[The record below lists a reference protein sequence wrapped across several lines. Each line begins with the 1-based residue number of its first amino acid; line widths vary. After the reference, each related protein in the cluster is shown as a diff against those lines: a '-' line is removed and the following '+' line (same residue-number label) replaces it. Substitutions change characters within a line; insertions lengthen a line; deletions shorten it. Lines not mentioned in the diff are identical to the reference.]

1 MSNRDIPNIP
11 IVAFVGRSGAG
22 KTTLLERVI
31 TVLDARGV
39 RVAIVKHTHHTGL
52 ATDLPGTDSRRLWEA
67 GAQHTTLW
75 APDRVAHTR
84 RASTPPTLAA
94 VLRAI
99 HDVDVILVEGDKRGP
114 LPKIEVVRVACN
126 PALLDIEGRI
136 ACITDAPDLAWDGP
150 RFSFDDAGIAALA
163 DFIQKFVVRRETK

>member
-1 MSNRDIPNIP
+1 MSKRDIP

-31 TVLDARGV
+31 AALDARGV
-39 RVAIVKHTHHTGL
+39 WVAVVKHTHHIGL

-67 GAQHTTLW
+67 GARHTTLW
-75 APDRVAHTR
+75 APDRVAHTY
-84 RASTPPTLAA
+84 RASSPPTLAT
-94 VLRAI
+94 VLRDI
-99 HDVDVILVEGDKRGP
+99 HDVDVILVEGHKRGV
-114 LPKIEVVRVACN
+114 LPKIEVVRAAVD

-136 ACITDAPDLAWDGP
+136 ACVTDAPNLAWEGP

-163 DFIQKFVVRRETK
+163 DFIQKFVVRHETK

>member
-1 MSNRDIPNIP
+1 MSKRDIP

-31 TVLDARGV
+31 VALDARGV
-39 RVAIVKHTHHTGL
+39 RVAVVKHTHHAGL

-67 GAQHTTLW
+67 GARHTTLW
-75 APDRVAHTR
+75 APDCVAHTH
-84 RASTPPTLAA
+84 RAASSPTLAT
-94 VLRAI
+94 VLRDI
-99 HDVDVILVEGDKRGP
+99 HDVDVILVEGHKRGA
-114 LPKIEVVRVACN
+114 LPKIEVVRAAVD

-136 ACITDAPDLAWDGP
+136 ACVTDVAELAWEGP

-163 DFIQKFVVRRETK
+163 DFIQKFVVRHGTK

>member
-1 MSNRDIPNIP
+1 MSNSDNATA

-31 TVLDARGV
+31 AALDARGV
-39 RVAIVKHTHHTGL
+39 RVAVVKHTHHTGL

-75 APDRVAHTR
+75 APDRVAHTHR
-84 RASTPPTLAA
+84 TASPPTLAM
-94 VLRAI
+94 VLRDI
-99 HDVDVILVEGDKRGP
+99 HDVDVILVEGDKRGD
-114 LPKIEVVRVACN
+114 LPKIEVVRAAVD
-126 PALLDIEGRI
+126 PALLDLEGRI
-136 ACITDAPDLAWDGP
+136 ACVTDAPALAWDGP

-163 DFIQKFVVRRETK
+163 DFIQSTVMNKPF